1 MFMHSLDFLRNIWN
15 TIETSK
21 RRAIAWGDFLVTTFR
36 KLGITDNEVIQNCYV
51 GRSTYYRMKQGELI
65 NVDAYIRLTDYAV
78 LKIRERMAR
87 WLLPHGF
94 MEEWRKK
101 IMGVLGFWDTF
112 LSAFVSENEKSV
124 RYRTPLFITFPLI
137 INIL

>member
-1 MFMHSLDFLRNIWN
+1 MKTNE

-21 RRAIAWGDFLVTTFR
+21 RRAIAWGDLLVTTFR
-36 KLGITDNEVIQNCYV
+36 ILGVTDNEVIQNCYV

-87 WLLPHGF
+87 WLPPHCF

-101 IMGVLGFWDTF
+101 IIGL
-112 LSAFVSENEKSV
+112 L
-124 RYRTPLFITFPLI
+124 
-137 INIL
+137 

>member
-1 MFMHSLDFLRNIWN
+1 M
-15 TIETSK
+15 
-21 RRAIAWGDFLVTTFR
+21 VTTFR

-87 WLLPHGF
+87 
-94 MEEWRKK
+94 
-101 IMGVLGFWDTF
+101 
-112 LSAFVSENEKSV
+112 
-124 RYRTPLFITFPLI
+124 
-137 INIL
+137 

>member
-1 MFMHSLDFLRNIWN
+1 MKTNDA
-15 TIETSK
+15 IEASK
-21 RRAIAWGDFLVTTFR
+21 RRATAWGDLLVTTFR
-36 KLGITDNEVIQNCYV
+36 ILGVTDNEVIQNCYV

-101 IMGVLGFWDTF
+101 IMEF
-112 LSAFVSENEKSV
+112 L
-124 RYRTPLFITFPLI
+124 RI
-137 INIL
+137 

>member
-1 MFMHSLDFLRNIWN
+1 MKTNDA
-15 TIETSK
+15 IEASK
-21 RRAIAWGDFLVTTFR
+21 RRATAWGDLLVTTFR
-36 KLGITDNEVIQNCYV
+36 ILGVTDNEVIQNCYV
-51 GRSTYYRMKQGELI
+51 GRSTYYRMKQRELI

-101 IMGVLGFWDTF
+101 IMRVLG
-112 LSAFVSENEKSV
+112 V
-124 RYRTPLFITFPLI
+124 
-137 INIL
+137 

>member
-1 MFMHSLDFLRNIWN
+1 MKTNDA
-15 TIETSK
+15 IEASK
-21 RRAIAWGDFLVTTFR
+21 RRATAWGDLLVTTFR

-101 IMGVLGFWDTF
+101 IMRVLGY
-112 LSAFVSENEKSV
+112 SV
-124 RYRTPLFITFPLI
+124 
-137 INIL
+137 

>member
-1 MFMHSLDFLRNIWN
+1 MKTNDA
-15 TIETSK
+15 IEASK
-21 RRAIAWGDFLVTTFR
+21 RRATAWGDFLVTTFR
-36 KLGITDNEVIQNCYV
+36 ILGVTDNEVIQNCYV

-78 LKIRERMAR
+78 LKIRARMEK

-101 IMGVLGFWDTF
+101 IMGVLG
-112 LSAFVSENEKSV
+112 
-124 RYRTPLFITFPLI
+124 I
-137 INIL
+137 